1 MARRG
6 MRYEPNGWD
15 EDRPVAPR
23 SVPRWWRGTDPDP
36 AVVDRLCVQEGR
48 TETEIAVLLS
58 ISRPRVAT
66 VLRNA
71 GIPRRNSLP
80 GRSGHP
86 RRDGGPGWRDG
97 VTAVARNH
105 EVSHAT
111 AARWFT
117 EAGLLGA
124 DPAVDPGQ
132 LRELYV
138 ARQLTCAAWR
148 SEVHE
153 LPDHDRV
160 ARLGVV
166 E

>member
-71 GIPRRNSLP
+71 GTP
-80 GRSGHP
+80 GGTP
-86 RRDGGPGWRDG
+86 CPVDPDTLVAMVVQAG
-97 VTAVARNH
+97 VT
-105 EVSHAT
+105 VSP
-111 AARWFT
+111 RW
-117 EAGLLGA
+117 
-124 DPAVDPGQ
+124 PGITRCPMRRRHDGSPRLACLAPI
-132 LRELYV
+132 LRSIRGSSASYL
-138 ARQLTCAAWR
+138 
-148 SEVHE
+148 
-153 LPDHDRV
+153 
-160 ARLGVV
+160 
-166 E
+166 